1 MDEGHLCPSAV
12 TVSLGLLGGAGA
24 GGTHPPWADNTGAR
38 AGGGLEVGSPPHPL
52 RETLDGDSREA
63 EGVERLVEVTSQA
76 TH

>member
-24 GGTHPPWADNTGAR
+24 GGTHPPWADNTVAR
-38 AGGGLEVGSPPHPL
+38 AGGGLAAGSPPHPP
-52 RETLDGDSREA
+52 RETLDGDSRDA
-63 EGVERLVEVTSQA
+63 EGVERLVEASPKG